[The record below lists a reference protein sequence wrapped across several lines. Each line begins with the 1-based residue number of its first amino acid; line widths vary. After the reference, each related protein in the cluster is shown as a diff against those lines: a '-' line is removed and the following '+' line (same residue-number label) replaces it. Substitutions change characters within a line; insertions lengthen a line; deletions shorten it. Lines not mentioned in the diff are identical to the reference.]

1 MRVRW
6 DEAKQQR
13 VLADRDI
20 DFDQLNDLLYTPY
33 LEDQRSEMPE
43 QYRIVGFAD
52 GKLTTFIVEYRA
64 DEVGE
69 YIWVVTAWRSTKQ
82 ERRNYEQQIY
92 RD

>member
-20 DFDQLNDLLYTPY
+20 YFDQLNDLLYTPY
-33 LEDQRSEMPE
+33 LEDQRSEAPE

-52 GKLTTFIVEYRA
+52 GELITFIVEYRL

-69 YIWVVTAWRSTKQ
+69 YIWVVTVWRSTK
-82 ERRNYEQQIY
+82 
-92 RD
+92 

>member
-1 MRVRW
+1 MRIRW
-6 DEAKQQR
+6 DEVKQQR

-20 DFDQLNDLLYTPY
+20 DFDQLNDLLYAPY
-33 LEDQRSEMPE
+33 LEDQRSEVPE

>member
-6 DEAKQQR
+6 DKAKRQR
-13 VLADRDI
+13 VLADRNI

-33 LEDQRSEMPE
+33 LEDQRSELPE
-43 QYRIVGFAD
+43 QYRIIGFAD
-52 GKLTTFIVEYRA
+52 GELITFIVEYRS

-82 ERRNYEQQIY
+82 ERKSYEQRIY
-92 RD
+92 